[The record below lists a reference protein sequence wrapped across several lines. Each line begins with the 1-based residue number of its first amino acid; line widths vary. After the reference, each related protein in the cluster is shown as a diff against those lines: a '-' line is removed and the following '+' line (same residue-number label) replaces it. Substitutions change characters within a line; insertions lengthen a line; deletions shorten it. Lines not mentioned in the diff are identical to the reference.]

1 MKFLVAFVAALT
13 MGFVGSASGQTTVA
27 TDDASNYGGENPAW
41 ASGANGGSGFGA
53 WVLTANQGEG
63 HFAGSLIGN
72 PGDAGLSEMPNP
84 SFALYAN
91 PNIVGNYSGAA
102 RPFSE
107 PLNVGEIF
115 SITLGFNFDSGN
127 SDGTKGL
134 KLFTG
139 GAEGT
144 AVIEII
150 MGNTATININGETL
164 FTEYGS
170 TPMNFTIKYVS
181 AGNVR
186 VYAFGRTGTEIF
198 NKVFAILG
206 APDAFEVFAQ
216 RLNSDDQRQP
226 YFNNMKVEIPAETT
240 IAAINL
246 TSPSVD
252 EAAVGVTTSLTWASD
267 AAATSYRVEISRDAE
282 FSEIVTS
289 TELTGTTFTPSA
301 SLRMQTTYFWRVRG
315 ANANADGDWSVSRS
329 FTTAVPTLSLDGNKN
344 GGFGGTIGTS
354 KLLFYHDDNFLYGE
368 FIQGSGTFGDTDALV
383 LYFNT
388 GAEGRTVIDG
398 AVNDQGDALR
408 RAISSTGIA
417 SETPNYGS
425 VIRFPAG
432 FEASFGI
439 AIDRSFGGMWSIPAT
454 GAVGN
459 NELPFV
465 SSVNS
470 TLTTASQQFATFRV
484 SKANLSFD
492 EEDAFAFD
500 IVATYLNKNNGF
512 TSNEGYTLGFGSDN
526 PGAAD
531 VNLRSFWS
539 YPSGE
544 ATAELVFAG
553 QAGWRFLSSPFQ
565 NKTYGDL
572 LAGRFTQGFTGSN
585 SPEFGTSN
593 VLRFDGSAVNYV
605 SIDNLATTLAAGQG
619 FAAGIFQNDAIGV
632 EGFFPKVTV
641 VSGAPHTGSI
651 SPTLN
656 AFEQFTLVGNPYLSA
671 IDFDNIT
678 KTGISDVIYVYD
690 YVNVAELVGEDA
702 ANMVGDEQVGT
713 FRSWNGEAGGLGSGR
728 IAPFQAFL
736 VYRTDEVATF
746 TIEETNKSGSTIF
759 RGKETA
765 PAKTI
770 ELQLFGNG
778 TYSAAT
784 VHFSEQADAGFDSKD
799 AVKMYPFAADFA
811 HIQTVSSDDVVLE
824 LNHHP
829 YPGILTEIPVQ
840 MYVTQPGTYYVR
852 VNIDN
857 VPQDWS
863 AELRSADGE
872 FVWEIDA
879 TGHTAMELTSGGFH
893 NFVLIL
899 SDGSATTAGVDNNLP
914 ARITLHQNYPNPFN
928 PVTNIR
934 FELPVSSDVRLEIF
948 DVTGRK
954 IATLS
959 DGNYASG
966 AHTVLFD
973 ATNIGSGVFMY
984 RLQAGGEVMIGKM
997 TLIK

>member
-13 MGFVGSASGQTTVA
+13 MGFVGNASGQITVA

-53 WVLTANQGEG
+53 WVLTANGG
-63 HFAGSLIGN
+63 SGGFAGAFT
-72 PGDAGLSEMPNP
+72 GDPESAGLSGMSNP
-84 SFALYAN
+84 SFALFAN
-91 PNIVGNYSGAA
+91 PNVEGNYSGAV

-139 GAEGT
+139 GGEGT

-150 MGNTATININGETL
+150 MGSTATININGETL

-170 TPMNFTIKYVS
+170 TPMNFTFKYVS

-198 NKVFAILG
+198 NKVFAISG

-216 RLNSDDQRQP
+216 RLNLGDDERQP

-282 FSEIVTS
+282 FSDIVTS

-329 FTTAVPTLSLDGNKN
+329 FTTAAPTLSLDGNKN

-368 FIQGSGTFGDTDALV
+368 FIQGSGTFGDKDALV

-398 AVNDQGDALR
+398 AVNDQFDPLR
-408 RAISSTGIA
+408 RAISSAGDD
-417 SETPNYGS
+417 GS
-425 VIRFPAG
+425 ILRFPAG
-432 FEASFGI
+432 FAARYAIGI
-439 AIDRSFGGMWSIPAT
+439 ELGTDGLWEIPST
-454 GAVGN
+454 GTIGSNGLTYVNGI
-459 NELPFV
+459 
-465 SSVNS
+465 NS
-470 TLTTASQQFATFRV
+470 TLNTGSQQFATFSV
-484 SKANLSFD
+484 SKANLGFAS
-492 EEDAFAFD
+492 EDALTFD

-544 ATAELVFAG
+544 ATAELVFSG

-572 LAGRFTQGFTGSN
+572 LANRFTQGFTGSN

-593 VLRFDGSAVNYV
+593 VLRFDGSAFNYV

-632 EGFFPKVTV
+632 EGSFPKVTV

-651 SPTLN
+651 SPTLY

-690 YVNVAELVGEDA
+690 YVNVAELVAPDA

-713 FRSWNGEAGGLGSGR
+713 FRSWNGEAGVLGSGR

-799 AVKMYPFAADFA
+799 AVKMYPFAANFA

-857 VPQDWS
+857 VPQDWL

-879 TGHTAMELTSGGFH
+879 TGHTAMEFTSGGFH

-928 PVTNIR
+928 PMTNIR

-948 DVTGRK
+948 DITGRK

-959 DGNYASG
+959 NGNYASG
-966 AHTVLFD
+966 AHTVQFD
-973 ATNIGSGVFMY
+973 ATNIGSGVYMY